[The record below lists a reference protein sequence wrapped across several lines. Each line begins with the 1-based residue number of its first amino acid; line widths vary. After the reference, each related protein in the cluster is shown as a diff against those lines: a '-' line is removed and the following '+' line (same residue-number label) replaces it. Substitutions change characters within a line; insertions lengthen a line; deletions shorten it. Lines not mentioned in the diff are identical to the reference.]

1 MDCYIEVSVV
11 GFQVFELFRF
21 CAVVVIRPPLFLT
34 LAFVPASIDF
44 LACMLVCRLSVP
56 FHDLR
61 IMGLFGIVV

>member
-21 CAVVVIRPPLFLT
+21 CAVFVPRPPLFLGFV
-34 LAFVPASIDF
+34 FVPASIDF
-44 LACMLVCRLSVP
+44 LACILVCRLSLL

-61 IMGLFGIVV
+61 IMGLFAIVV